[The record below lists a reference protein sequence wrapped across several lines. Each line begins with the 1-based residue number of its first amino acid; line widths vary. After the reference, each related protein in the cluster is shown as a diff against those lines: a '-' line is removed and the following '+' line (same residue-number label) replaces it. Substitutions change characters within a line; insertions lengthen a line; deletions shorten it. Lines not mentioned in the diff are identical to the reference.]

1 MEAIIINKANG
12 SKLKEAQNAIEVVA
26 LPELLPLNG
35 DQVAQT
41 EAVLQAHGDQAAHL
55 EEDPQEKV
63 THGDQ
68 AVHLEVDPQEKAA
81 RGAQVAQLEDIQET
95 AVQGAQEVQVEA
107 SLAQVNHG
115 LRAAHKADIRTE
127 MVNGSQ

>member
-55 EEDPQEKV
+55 EEDPQEK
-63 THGDQ
+63 
-68 AVHLEVDPQEKAA
+68 AA